1 MIILCFCDHTRQVL
15 GIVTVIIFL
24 ASSGRLLKKLNTTN
38 FDKSL
43 QVRLMALDIMLILV
57 M

>member
-1 MIILCFCDHTRQVL
+1 MIILCLCDHTRQVL